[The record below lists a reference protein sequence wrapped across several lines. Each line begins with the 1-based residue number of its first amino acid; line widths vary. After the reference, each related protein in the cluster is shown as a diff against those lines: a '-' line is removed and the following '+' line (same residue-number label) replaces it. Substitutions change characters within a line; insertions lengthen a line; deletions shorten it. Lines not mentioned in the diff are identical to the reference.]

1 MGKLL
6 ALDVGARRIGVA
18 EADELLRIAH
28 PVTTV
33 IVDGHEIEKLTAL
46 VNESRPDKIVV
57 GFPRNQSGEPTSQ
70 TTTVETFTKRLNAL
84 NTPVVFQDE
93 SLTSVIA
100 EQRLQER
107 KKAYTK
113 EMIDAEAATLIL
125 EDYLEANYG
134 H

>member
-6 ALDVGARRIGVA
+6 ALDIGERRIGVA
-18 EADELLRIAH
+18 EADGLLRIAY

-33 IVDGHEIEKLTAL
+33 LVDGHEVEKLKLL
-46 VNESRPDKIVV
+46 VRDTQPETIVV
-57 GFPRNQSGEPTSQ
+57 GFPRNQAGEPTSQ
-70 TTTVETFTKRLNAL
+70 TAAVETFTERLHEL
-84 NTPVVFQDE
+84 NVPIVFQDE

-100 EQRLQER
+100 EQRLNER
-107 KKAYTK
+107 KKPFSK